1 VTANAGT
8 LELITSYETI
18 AREFTLHELDATN
31 ENFGLERQLGEGESG
46 WIRLEGKLERSGFRQ
61 ASEGM
66 MFMAW

>member
-18 AREFTLHELDATN
+18 AQEFTLHELDATN
-31 ENFGLERQLGEGESG
+31 ENFGLERQPGKGESG
-46 WIRLEGKLERSGFRQ
+46 WIRLVRKLGRSAFRQ

>member
-1 VTANAGT
+1 

-18 AREFTLHELDATN
+18 AREFTLHKFGATN
-31 ENFGLERQLGEGESG
+31 ENFGLELQPGEGESR
-46 WIRLEGKLERSGFRQ
+46 WIRLKGKLGRSPFRQ

>member
-1 VTANAGT
+1 VTGKEDI

-18 AREFTLHELDATN
+18 PREFALHKFVATN
-31 ENFGLERQLGEGESG
+31 ENFGLELQPGEGESG
-46 WIRLEGKLERSGFRQ
+46 WIRLERYFKQ

>member
-1 VTANAGT
+1 

-18 AREFTLHELDATN
+18 AREFTLHKFGATN
-31 ENFGLERQLGEGESG
+31 ENFGLERLTQPGEGESS
-46 WIRLEGKLERSGFRQ
+46 WIWLVRKLGKSPFRQ

>member
-1 VTANAGT
+1 MTDNEDI

-18 AREFTLHELDATN
+18 AREFTLHEVDATN
-31 ENFGLERQLGEGESG
+31 ENFGLECQPDDGESG
-46 WIRLEGKLERSGFRQ
+46 WIRLEGKLGRSGFRQ